1 MLCGFDPW
9 RKRDALQL
17 KDLGRPIQ
25 IQAGHDSTFGKHAI
39 ELFEKSLPLMAVE
52 LKSHLDAVQFRA

>member
-25 IQAGHDSTFGKHAI
+25 IQAGHDSTFGQHAI
-39 ELFEKSLPLMAVE
+39 ELFEKMPTT
-52 LKSHLDAVQFRA
+52 HG